1 VIFFKVS
8 DWRVRISDSC
18 NLTYIKLIEFNTGS
32 KPMKYKLSKLA
43 PILTGLI
50 GGAVLL
56 ASSGVY
62 AGMETPET
70 PIHSKSRILLI
81 GQVD

>member
-1 VIFFKVS
+1 
-8 DWRVRISDSC
+8 
-18 NLTYIKLIEFNTGS
+18 
-32 KPMKYKLSKLA
+32 MKYKLSKLA